1 MATGKEDG
9 DREADLEATIEAIR
23 KEIWKPGQIL
33 SKFAPG
39 DCVDPARAPDL
50 LLESVR
56 RSISLI
62 LRIGL
67 PENRTHFSGRCTRL
81 KR

>member
-1 MATGKEDG
+1 MSLAT
-9 DREADLEATIEAIR
+9 
-23 KEIWKPGQIL
+23 
-33 SKFAPG
+33 
-39 DCVDPARAPDL
+39 DL

-67 PENRTHFSGRCTRL
+67 PENRTHFSGRCSSVVLVKKLARVYGAKYGEFLNHHTR
-81 KR
+81 